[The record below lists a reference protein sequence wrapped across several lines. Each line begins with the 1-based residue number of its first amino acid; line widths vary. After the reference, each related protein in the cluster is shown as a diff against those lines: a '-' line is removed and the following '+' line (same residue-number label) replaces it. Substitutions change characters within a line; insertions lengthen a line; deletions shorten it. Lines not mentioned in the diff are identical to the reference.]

1 MEGGTK
7 MQQIEKLYE
16 QHKQELYTYLLWLTH
31 DSAMAE
37 DLLQE
42 TFVQAISSLEKFRG
56 QSSVRTWLFSIA
68 RHLWMKYLRDRKP
81 TELPEEMLLTLSED
95 TIQQRFS
102 DRQVLQRIEELLL
115 DRDERTRKIVT
126 LRTRGYSYA
135 EIADQMG
142 ISENSARVLLFRIR
156 SWLKERL
163 EKEGYL

>member
-1 MEGGTK
+1 
-7 MQQIEKLYE
+7 
-16 QHKQELYTYLLWLTH
+16 
-31 DSAMAE
+31 
-37 DLLQE
+37 
-42 TFVQAISSLEKFRG
+42 
-56 QSSVRTWLFSIA
+56 
-68 RHLWMKYLRDRKP
+68 
-81 TELPEEMLLTLSED
+81 MLLTLSED

-126 LRTRGYSYA
+126 LRTKGYSYA